1 MPETRKNP
9 QDLDMVIYVYPK
21 GAERNKKNAIAIFVY
36 DQKETSIYGKPQTSM
51 QKVLN
56 GYKDKIRT
64 GQYKDT
70 PWQQFNYLTQNS
82 YPPNADKLRLNDEER
97 SLVAEILKDWDDV

>member
-1 MPETRKNP
+1 VPETRKNP

-64 GQYKDT
+64 ELGLDNTKT
-70 PWQQFNYLTQNS
+70 RLGNS
-82 YPPNADKLRLNDEER
+82 
-97 SLVAEILKDWDDV
+97 STT